1 MEVAMELGS
10 YEAKSKFSEVL
21 EVAERG
27 EEVIV
32 TRRGKKVVRIQ
43 AYSGQGS
50 ERGEALAALDLIRAS
65 RPEGRASIQEL
76 IDEGRR

>member
-1 MEVAMELGS
+1 MEIGS
-10 YEAKSKFSEVL
+10 YEAKSRFSEVL

-27 EEVIV
+27 EEIIV

-43 AYSGQGS
+43 AFGNEGSG
-50 ERGEALAALDLIRAS
+50 RRDAALELIRAS
-65 RPEGRASIQEL
+65 RTEGVPAIREL

>member
-1 MEVAMELGS
+1 MEMGS

-27 EEVIV
+27 EDIIV

-43 AYSGQGS
+43 AYGGEGS
-50 ERGEALAALDLIRAS
+50 DRSAALAALESIRAS
-65 RPEGRASIQEL
+65 RTAGGPSIREL
-76 IDEGRR
+76 IDEGRA

>member
-1 MEVAMELGS
+1 MEIGS
-10 YEAKSKFSEVL
+10 YEAKSRFSEVL

-27 EEVIV
+27 EEIIV

-43 AYSGQGS
+43 AFGNEGSG
-50 ERGEALAALDLIRAS
+50 RRDAIAALELIRAS
-65 RPEGRASIQEL
+65 RTEGVPAIREL